1 MVDYPTLILEGMV
14 EHPVCGTC
22 FYYVGDSIDGSCRRY
37 PPDIKQTGTYY
48 TFVRVPEHYW
58 CGEWKPLH
66 INK

>member
-1 MVDYPTLILEGMV
+1 MV

-66 INK
+66 SNK